1 MKTSKDKKSVAAKA
15 APRYVRNE
23 IRVEYMPFGRREFF
37 FDTVVY
43 TVFENTKNAI
53 KVHTNV

>member
-1 MKTSKDKKSVAAKA
+1 VAAKA

-37 FDTVVY
+37 LTQWFTPFSR
-43 TVFENTKNAI
+43 TQRMQ
-53 KVHTNV
+53 